1 MKPGNK
7 LGNNLRYNSMG
18 EGAKIGTNILRSSL
32 LHREVSSLLFCGGQI
47 ICNSPWKLPWYYSS
61 MIRRGHTR
69 SWWRYQRKIG
79 MKPRNKLGNNLRYN
93 SMGEGAKIGT
103 KIRNKIRNKI
113 WRNIWNFGEWDFYS
127 PLLQ

>member
-1 MKPGNK
+1 MKPRNKLGDKLRNK
-7 LGNNLRYNSMG
+7 LGNNLRYNSM
-18 EGAKIGTNILRSSL
+18 
-32 LHREVSSLLFCGGQI
+32 RERGQI
-47 ICNSPWKLPWYYSS
+47 ICNSPWELPWYYSS

-69 SWWRYQRKIG
+69 SWWRYQRKRG
-79 MKPRNKLGNNLRYN
+79 MKPRNKLGNNLRYR

-113 WRNIWNFGEWDFYS
+113 WSNIRRNIWNLDLWDFYS